1 VEFDG
6 TTNATGPT
14 TLRVAEPVRARYVL
28 VWLTELPA
36 VDGNYRG
43 SISEV
48 TVRGAA
54 PRAGG

>member
-1 VEFDG
+1 MAQRAD
-6 TTNATGPT
+6 APART
-14 TLRVAEPVRARYVL
+14 TLALESRLTTRYLL

-48 TVRGAA
+48 TVRGVA
-54 PRAGG
+54 PRAAR